1 MRVGIIVAMNK
12 EFDLIAHC
20 CQDKENVRHTIH
32 EKYGCRYMMLR
43 LSPKDDIVIMRCG
56 IGKVNA
62 AVGAMLLFNMNVDC
76 IISSGVAGSL
86 NEFLLPGNIVVGTEY
101 RYHDVYCGCENELGQ
116 IQGEPAIFKADKELL
131 GAAYSNSLQHVYYG
145 LILTGDSFVDKKEVA
160 ENIHAHNRFAYAVD
174 MESCSIAQVCH
185 KINKPFLSYRM
196 ISDSIL
202 NPTAISYKKFWEE
215 APSRMAKY
223 TLSYVNTIIEY
234 TKRQK

>member
-12 EFDLIAHC
+12 EFDLIAHY
-20 CQDKENVRHTIH
+20 CQDKENVRHAIH

-43 LSPKDDIVIMRCG
+43 LSSKDDIIIMQCG

-62 AVGAMLLFNMNVDC
+62 AVGAMLLFYMNVDC

-86 NEFLLPGNIVVGTEY
+86 KEEIMPGMIVVGTEY
-101 RYHDVYCGCENELGQ
+101 RYHDVYCGAENEQGQ
-116 IQGEPAIFKADKELL
+116 IQGEPTTFDAANILL
-131 GAAYSNSLQHVYYG
+131 DISLRLRAKDTLYG
-145 LILTGDSFVDKKEVA
+145 LIVSGDQFVDKKDVA
-160 ENIHAHNRFAYAVD
+160 EHISDQYPVACAID

-234 TKRQK
+234 IKRQK